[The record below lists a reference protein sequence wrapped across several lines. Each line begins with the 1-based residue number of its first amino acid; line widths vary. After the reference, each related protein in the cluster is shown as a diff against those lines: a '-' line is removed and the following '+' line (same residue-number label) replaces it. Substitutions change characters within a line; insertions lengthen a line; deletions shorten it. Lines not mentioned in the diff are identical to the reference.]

1 MQDLNDYADITQ
13 LIKDPEY
20 AKTKNLKVYEKNG
33 LYLIK
38 YIKKF
43 ITDENVNTLGL
54 FRSVITDGNKLLSVA
69 PPKSLSLNEFKKK
82 YNYDECELQ
91 EYPEGTMIN
100 VFFNTLNDEWEIA
113 TKSNIGAKCTFN
125 TEKTFRTMFLEAM
138 NNIVGFEFD
147 NLNSSYSYSFVL
159 QHPDNKIVVPLSET
173 KLILCGVYGF
183 NDFKFKNVLYSTN
196 NITELF
202 ITKYINTNIAPPPPL
217 HIIKKLHKKK
227 DEIWDDLYEKIKMVD
242 DYKLMGYVVVN
253 KKTGERTKIRNESYE
268 YVKKLK
274 GNNLKLQYTYYNL
287 RQHGN
292 VKQYLK
298 YYPEQS
304 ENLMLLR
311 KNLHDFTKKLYDLYV
326 SCFIK
331 KEKMLKDYPFKFK
344 PHMYHLHQ
352 LFLNKLR
359 GTGKYVTLFT
369 VKTYVNTLPIPKL
382 MFSINYDEN
391 KRRIDE
397 ETIKLE
403 NKLNE

>member
-1 MQDLNDYADITQ
+1 MQDLNEYADIKQ
-13 LIKDPEY
+13 VIKDPEY
-20 AKTKNLKVYEKNG
+20 AKIKNLKVYESGG

-38 YIKKF
+38 YIKTF
-43 ITDENVNTLGL
+43 INDENVKTVGI
-54 FRSVITDGNKLLSVA
+54 FRSVITDGDKILSIA
-69 PPKSLSLNEFKKK
+69 PPKSFSLNQFKNMYK
-82 YNYDECELQ
+82 YDDCELQ

-100 VFFNTLNDEWEIA
+100 VFFNHLKDDWEIA

-138 NNIVGFEFD
+138 NNIEGFEFD

-159 QHPDNKIVVPLSET
+159 QHPDNKIVVPLSST
-173 KLILCGVYGF
+173 NIILCGVYGF
-183 NDFKFKNVLYSTN
+183 NDFKFKNMLYDTTV
-196 NITELF
+196 NISDLF
-202 ITKYINTNIAPPPPL
+202 IGNPQ
-217 HIIKKLHKKK
+217 IKTIQKIEKKEN
-227 DEIWDDLYEKIKMVD
+227 EIWDDLYEKIKDID

-253 KKTGERTKIRNESYE
+253 KKTGERTKIRNEDYE

-292 VKQYLK
+292 VKEYLK

-326 SCFIK
+326 GCFIK
-331 KEKMLKDYPFKFK
+331 KDKLLKEYPFKFK
-344 PHMYHLHQ
+344 QHMYNLHQ
-352 LFLNKLR
+352 LFLNNLR
-359 GTGKYVTLFT
+359 GTGKYITLYA
-369 VKTYVNTLPIPKL
+369 VKTYVNTLPLPKL
-382 MFSINYDEN
+382 MFSMNYDEN

-397 ETIKLE
+397 ETISLE
-403 NKLNE
+403 NKLSE

>member
-1 MQDLNDYADITQ
+1 MQDLSEYADVKQ
-13 LIKDPEY
+13 VIKDPEY
-20 AKTKNLKVYEKNG
+20 AKIKNLKVYENSG

-43 ITDENVNTLGL
+43 INDENVKTVGI
-54 FRSVITDGNKLLSVA
+54 FRSVITDGDKLLSIA
-69 PPKSLSLNEFKKK
+69 PPKSFSLNQFKNMYK
-82 YNYDECELQ
+82 YDDCELQ

-100 VFFNTLNDEWEIA
+100 VFFNYLKDDWEIA

-138 NNIVGFEFD
+138 NNIDGFEFD

-173 KLILCGVYGF
+173 NLILCGVYGF
-183 NDFKFKNVLYSTN
+183 NDFKFKNMLYDTAV
-196 NITELF
+196 NISDLL
-202 ITKYINTNIAPPPPL
+202 IGNPQ
-217 HIIKKLHKKK
+217 IKTIQKLEKREN
-227 DEIWDDLYEKIKMVD
+227 EIWDDLYEKIKDGD

-253 KKTGERTKIRNESYE
+253 KKTGERTKIRNEDYE

-292 VKQYLK
+292 VKEYLK

-311 KNLHDFTKKLYDLYV
+311 KNLHEFTKKLYDSYIN
-326 SCFIK
+326 CFIK
-331 KEKMLKDYPFKFK
+331 KDKMLKEYPFKFK
-344 PHMYHLHQ
+344 QHMYNLHQ
-352 LFLNKLR
+352 LFLNNLR
-359 GTGKYVTLFT
+359 GTGKYITLYA
-369 VKTYVNTLPIPKL
+369 VKTYVNTLPLPKL
-382 MFSINYDEN
+382 MFSMNYDEN

-397 ETIKLE
+397 ETISLE

>member
-1 MQDLNDYADITQ
+1 MQDLNEYADIKQ
-13 LIKDPEY
+13 VIKDPEY
-20 AKTKNLKVYEKNG
+20 AKMKNLKVYENNG
-33 LYLIK
+33 IYLIK
-38 YIKKF
+38 YVKTF
-43 ITDENVNTLGL
+43 INDENAKTLGL
-54 FRSVITDGNKLLSVA
+54 FRSVITDGKRILSIA
-69 PPKSLSLNEFKKK
+69 PPKSFSLNKFKNMYK
-82 YNYDECELQ
+82 YDDCELQ

-100 VFFNTLNDEWEIA
+100 VFFNYLKDDWEIA

-138 NNIVGFEFD
+138 NNIDGFEFD

-173 KLILCGVYGF
+173 NLILCGVYGF
-183 NDFKFKNVLYSTN
+183 NDFKFKNMLYDTSV
-196 NITELF
+196 NISDLL
-202 ITKYINTNIAPPPPL
+202 IGNPQ
-217 HIIKKLHKKK
+217 IKTIQKLEKREN
-227 DEIWDDLYEKIKMVD
+227 EIWDDLYEKIKDSD

-253 KKTGERTKIRNESYE
+253 KKTGERTKIRNEDYE

-292 VKQYLK
+292 VKEYLK

-331 KEKMLKDYPFKFK
+331 KDKLLKEYPFKFK
-344 PHMYHLHQ
+344 QHMYNLHQ
-352 LFLNKLR
+352 LFLNNLR
-359 GTGKYVTLFT
+359 GTGKYITLYA
-369 VKTYVNTLPIPKL
+369 VKTYVNTLPLPKL
-382 MFSINYDEN
+382 MFSMNYDEN

-397 ETIKLE
+397 ETISLE

>member
-1 MQDLNDYADITQ
+1 MLDLNEYADIKQ
-13 LIKDPEY
+13 VIKDPEY
-20 AKTKNLKVYEKNG
+20 AKMKNLKVYENSG

-38 YIKKF
+38 YVKTF
-43 ITDENVNTLGL
+43 INDENVKTLGL
-54 FRSVITDGNKLLSVA
+54 FRSVITDGEKILSIA
-69 PPKSLSLNEFKKK
+69 PPKSFSLNKFKNMYK
-82 YNYDECELQ
+82 YDDCELQ

-100 VFFNTLNDEWEIA
+100 VFFNHLKDEWEIA

-138 NNIVGFEFD
+138 NNNVGLEFD

-183 NDFKFKNVLYSTN
+183 NDFKFKNMLYATS

-202 ITKYINTNIAPPPPL
+202 IAPPTPL
-217 HIIKKLHKKK
+217 HIIKNLDKKE
-227 DEIWDDLYEKIKMVD
+227 DEIWDDLYEKIKSVD

-253 KKTGERTKIRNESYE
+253 KKTGERTKIRNEDYE

-311 KNLHDFTKKLYDLYV
+311 KSLHDFTKKLYDLYV

-331 KEKMLKDYPFKFK
+331 KDKMLKEYPFKFK
-344 PHMYHLHQ
+344 QHMYNLHQ
-352 LFLNKLR
+352 LFLNNLR
-359 GTGKYVTLFT
+359 GTGKYVTLYT

-382 MFSINYDEN
+382 MFSMNYDEN
-391 KRRIDE
+391 KRRIEE
-397 ETIKLE
+397 ETINLE